1 MKQDPRR
8 ARQKRNYDEPLS
20 RDEMDNDNYD
30 DDGSNR
36 YSKPPKRRR
45 SWLKIILFII
55 VLIAIVFVVKSY
67 LGHKTTTVEENVTI
81 VAVTPIES
89 TVLIPHEECH
99 DETTSKLVKNKN
111 ATFFNNLFDSKKNPK
126 YIQQNSTKRVCQTVN
141 AESQVTNGY
150 VVKYQ
155 FGNYVESM
163 NVVTPPPLNAVIP
176 LTELQKYQQQSLP
189 NSAASDAISNNK

>member
-8 ARQKRNYDEPLS
+8 ARQKRNYDEPLP
-20 RDEMDNDNYD
+20 RDEMDDSYQDQN
-30 DDGSNR
+30 S
-36 YSKPPKRRR
+36 YSQPRRR
-45 SWLKIILFII
+45 PWMKILIFLI
-55 VLIAIVFVVKSY
+55 VLIAIVLAVKSY
-67 LGHKTTTVEENVTI
+67 LNHKSVEVSENVTI

-89 TVLIPHEECH
+89 TILIPHEECH
-99 DETTSKLVKNKN
+99 NETTSKLVKNKN

-155 FGNYVESM
+155 FGNYIESM

-176 LTELQKYQQQSLP
+176 LTELQKYQQQTLV
-189 NSAASDAISNNK
+189 NNVASDAVSNK

>member
-8 ARQKRNYDEPLS
+8 ARQKRNYDEPLP
-20 RDEMDNDNYD
+20 RDEMDDSYQDQN
-30 DDGSNR
+30 S
-36 YSKPPKRRR
+36 YSQPRRR
-45 SWLKIILFII
+45 PWMKILIFLI
-55 VLIAIVFVVKSY
+55 VLIAIVLAVKSY
-67 LGHKTTTVEENVTI
+67 LSHKSVEVSENVTI

-89 TVLIPHEECH
+89 TILIPHEECH
-99 DETTSKLVKNKN
+99 NETTSKLVKNKN

-155 FGNYVESM
+155 FGNYIESM

-176 LTELQKYQQQSLP
+176 LTELQKYQQQALV
-189 NSAASDAISNNK
+189 NNAASDAVSNK

>member
-8 ARQKRNYDEPLS
+8 ARPKRNYDEPLS
-20 RDEMDNDNYD
+20 RDEMDNDNYG
-30 DDGSNR
+30 DDGSG

-55 VLIAIVFVVKSY
+55 VLIAIVFAVKSY
-67 LGHKTTTVEENVTI
+67 LDHKTTATEENVTI

-126 YIQQNSTKRVCQTVN
+126 YIQQNSTKKVCQTVN
-141 AESQVTNGY
+141 TESQVTNGY

-163 NVVTPPPLNAVIP
+163 NVATPPPLNAVIP
-176 LTELQKYQQQSLP
+176 LTELQKYQQQSLE
-189 NSAASDAISNNK
+189 NNAASDVVSNK

>member
-8 ARQKRNYDEPLS
+8 ARQKRNYDEPLP
-20 RDEMDNDNYD
+20 RDEMDDNYQD
-30 DDGSNR
+30 QNS
-36 YSKPPKRRR
+36 YSQPRRR
-45 SWLKIILFII
+45 PWMKILIFLI
-55 VLIAIVFVVKSY
+55 VLIAIVLAVKSY
-67 LGHKTTTVEENVTI
+67 LSHKSVEVSENVTI

-89 TVLIPHEECH
+89 TILIPHEECH
-99 DETTSKLVKNKN
+99 NETTSKLVKNKN

-155 FGNYVESM
+155 FGNYIESM
-163 NVVTPPPLNAVIP
+163 NVVTPPQLNAVIP
-176 LTELQKYQQQSLP
+176 LTELQKYQQQSFG
-189 NSAASDAISNNK
+189 NNAASDAVSR

>member
-8 ARQKRNYDEPLS
+8 ARQKRNYDEPLP
-20 RDEMDNDNYD
+20 RDEMDDNYQD
-30 DDGSNR
+30 QNS
-36 YSKPPKRRR
+36 YSQPRRR
-45 SWLKIILFII
+45 PWMKILIFLI
-55 VLIAIVFVVKSY
+55 VLIAIVLAVKSY
-67 LGHKTTTVEENVTI
+67 LSHKSVEVSENVTI

-89 TVLIPHEECH
+89 TILIPHEECH
-99 DETTSKLVKNKN
+99 NETTSKLVKNKN

-141 AESQVTNGY
+141 SESQVTNGY

-155 FGNYVESM
+155 FGNYIESM

-176 LTELQKYQQQSLP
+176 LTELQKYQQQSLG
-189 NSAASDAISNNK
+189 NNAASDAVSR